1 MKYLRLFEDL
11 NETLYQEI
19 QNMIDNNQFLKG
31 KVKADNST
39 IFESGDFILLLSDLS
54 HITDAHVDETIPG
67 SKFEKGVDLK
77 KAIIGLVS
85 NNKPTEMTKGFGP
98 SESKVTNPDEAEK
111 FKWLGLDSKTNV
123 GVENVHKLEPNA
135 VEFKSMNVY
144 TYKDSRGNEFNIKV
158 KEGEG
163 EKTNFLSFIGAKLG
177 KVGDKI
183 VLSVMTAFPGKNGAE
198 VANRNEFIKQGYYF
212 TTTSK
217 DVIENS
223 KGSISESFNYK
234 MKYLKLYEDF
244 QEYSISWQGPDD
256 KLINQEMHE
265 LLNNCE
271 FFLIEENFD
280 KVFSKMPSFYFY
292 IVKKY
297 LKKETTDK
305 EEIKGLVVGKTIDG
319 IGMGPDMGGDDSFK
333 KNPPEEIRKEA
344 FNLIKSGE
352 IQDWSLDKVK
362 QTGNMG
368 DLTQV
373 FGPTS
378 GKGGFKGK
386 VSFTKGVEGIE
397 DLRSRLK
404 TDLAP
409 NSEDMANYL
418 KTYDALLKDKSISLP
433 APFIINLKNTD
444 GDPYH
449 LVGGHK
455 RSTIALQL
463 GIPVKAWSIKF

>member
-1 MKYLRLFEDL
+1 MKHLKMFEDL

-39 IFESGDFILLLSDLS
+39 VFEAGDFILLLSDLS

-98 SESKVTNPDEAEK
+98 SESKVTNPEEAEK

-135 VEFKSMNVY
+135 DEFKSMNVY

-163 EKTNFLSFIGAKLG
+163 EKTTFLSFIGAKLG
-177 KVGDKI
+177 TIGDKI

-198 VANRNEFIKQGYYF
+198 VANRNDFMKQGYYF

-223 KGSISESFNYK
+223 KGSVAESFNYK
-234 MKYLKLYEDF
+234 MKYLKLYEEF
-244 QEYSISWQGPDD
+244 KEYSISWQGPTDE
-256 KLINQEMHE
+256 LINQEMHE
-265 LLNNCE
+265 LINNCE
-271 FFLIEENFD
+271 FFFIKENFD

-305 EEIKGLVVGKTIDG
+305 EEIRGLVVGKTIDG
-319 IGMGPDMGGDDSFK
+319 IGMGPDMESFK
-333 KNPPEEIRKEA
+333 LNPPADIKKEV
-344 FNLIKSGE
+344 FNIIKSGKL
-352 IQDWSLDKVK
+352 QDWSLDKVK

-368 DLTQV
+368 DFTQV
-373 FGPTS
+373 FGPNS
-378 GKGGFKGK
+378 GKGGIKGK
-386 VSFTKGVEGIE
+386 LSFTKGIEGIE

-404 TDLAP
+404 TDLAQV
-409 NSEDMANYL
+409 SADMERYL
-418 KTYDALLKDKSISLP
+418 ITYDELVKDKSISKP

-444 GDPYH
+444 GKPYH

-455 RSTIALQL
+455 RTTVALQL
-463 GIPVKAWSIKF
+463 GIPVKAWFIEF

>member
-1 MKYLRLFEDL
+1 MKHLKMFEDL

-19 QNMIDNNQFLKG
+19 QSMIDNNQFLKG

-39 IFESGDFILLLSDLS
+39 VFEAGDFILLLSDLT

-98 SESKVTNPDEAEK
+98 SESKVTNPEEAEK

-135 VEFKSMNVY
+135 DEFKSMNVY

-163 EKTNFLSFIGAKLG
+163 EKTTFLSFIGAKLG
-177 KVGDKI
+177 KIGDKS

-198 VANRNEFIKQGYYF
+198 VANRNDFMKQGYYF

-217 DVIENS
+217 EVIENS
-223 KGSISESFNYK
+223 KGSVAESFNYK
-234 MKYLKLYEDF
+234 MKYLKFYENF
-244 QEYSISWQGPDD
+244 NEKYSISWQGPTDE
-256 KLINQEMHE
+256 LINQEMHE
-265 LLNNCE
+265 LLNNIE
-271 FFLIEENFD
+271 LFFIKDNFD
-280 KVFSKMPSFYFY
+280 KVYSKLPSVYHY
-292 IVKKY
+292 IVSKY

-305 EEIKGLVVGKTIDG
+305 EEIRGLVVGKNPDQ
-319 IGMGPDMGGDDSFK
+319 IGLGADMERFK
-333 KNPPEEIRKEA
+333 LNPPADIKKEV
-344 FNLIKSGE
+344 FNLIKSGKL
-352 IQDWSLDKVK
+352 QDWSLDEVK
-362 QTGNMG
+362 KTGNMG

-373 FGPTS
+373 FGPNS
-378 GKGGFKGK
+378 GKGGFKSK
-386 VSFTKGVEGIE
+386 ISFKSGVEGIE

-409 NSEDMANYL
+409 NSKDMERYL
-418 KTYDALLKDKSISLP
+418 FTYDELVKEKSISKP
-433 APFIINLKNTD
+433 APFIINLKNTE
-444 GDPYH
+444 GKPYH

-455 RSTIALQL
+455 RTTVALQL
-463 GIPVKAWSIKF
+463 GIPVKAWYIKF

>member
-1 MKYLRLFEDL
+1 MKYIKMFEDL

-39 IFESGDFILLLSDLS
+39 VFEAGDFILLLSDLT
-54 HITDAHVDETIPG
+54 HITDAHVDEKIPG

-98 SESKVTNPDEAEK
+98 SESKVTNPEEAEK

-135 VEFKSMNVY
+135 DEFKSMNVY

-177 KVGDKI
+177 KLGDKA
-183 VLSVMTAFPGKNGAE
+183 VLSVMTSFPGKNGAE
-198 VANRNEFIKQGYYF
+198 VANRNDFMKQGYYF

-217 DVIENS
+217 EVIENS
-223 KGSISESFNYK
+223 KGSVAESFNYK
-234 MKYLKLYEDF
+234 MKYLKFYENF
-244 QEYSISWQGPDD
+244 NEKYSISWQGPTDE
-256 KLINQEMHE
+256 LINQEMHE
-265 LLNNCE
+265 LLNNIE
-271 FFLIEENFD
+271 FFFIKDNFD
-280 KVFSKMPSFYFY
+280 KVYSKLPSVYHY
-292 IVKKY
+292 IVSKY

-305 EEIKGLVVGKTIDG
+305 EEIRGLVVGKNPDQ
-319 IGMGPDMGGDDSFK
+319 IGLGADMESFK
-333 KNPPEEIRKEA
+333 ENTPADIKKEV
-344 FNLIKSGE
+344 FNLIKSGKL
-352 IQDWSLDKVK
+352 QDWSLDKVK

-368 DLTQV
+368 DFTQV
-373 FGPTS
+373 FGPNS
-378 GKGGFKGK
+378 GKGGIKGK
-386 VSFTKGVEGIE
+386 ISFKSGVEGIE

-404 TDLAP
+404 TDLAQV
-409 NSEDMANYL
+409 SADMERYL
-418 KTYDALLKDKSISLP
+418 ITYDELVKEKSISKP
-433 APFIINLKNTD
+433 APFIINLKNTE
-444 GDPYH
+444 GKPYH

-455 RSTIALQL
+455 RTTVALQL
-463 GIPVKAWSIKF
+463 GIPVKAWFIEF

>member
-1 MKYLRLFEDL
+1 MKYLKMFEDL

-39 IFESGDFILLLSDLS
+39 VFEAGDFILLLSDLT

-98 SESKVTNPDEAEK
+98 SESKVTNPEEAEK

-135 VEFKSMNVY
+135 DEFKSMNVY

-177 KVGDKI
+177 KLGDKS

-198 VANRNEFIKQGYYF
+198 VANRNDFMKQGYYF

-223 KGSISESFNYK
+223 KGSVAESFNYK
-234 MKYLKLYEDF
+234 MKYLKFYEEF
-244 QEYSISWQGPDD
+244 QEYSISWQGPTDE
-256 KLINQEMHE
+256 LINQEMHE
-265 LLNNCE
+265 LLNNCK
-271 FFLIEENFD
+271 FFFIAENFD

-305 EEIKGLVVGKTIDG
+305 EEIRNLVVGKNPDS
-319 IGMGPDMGGDDSFK
+319 IGMGPDMDGFK
-333 KNPPEEIRKEA
+333 ENPPADIKKEV
-344 FNLIKSGE
+344 FNLIKSG
-352 IQDWSLDKVK
+352 IIKDWSLDDVK

-373 FGPTS
+373 FGLNS
-378 GKGGFKGK
+378 GKGGFKGEI
-386 VSFTKGVEGIE
+386 SFQPGIEGIE

-409 NSEDMANYL
+409 NSEDMTNYL
-418 KTYDALLKDKSISLP
+418 KTYDALVKNKSISLP
-433 APFIINLKNTD
+433 APFIINLKND
-444 GDPYH
+444 DKKPKPYH

-455 RSTIALQL
+455 RTTIALQL
-463 GIPVKAWSIKF
+463 GIPVKAWYIKF